1 MDQPTRAKLTPLFHT
16 SVQDVDI
23 QLSLQAERNPVQCLE
38 TVAGLHRMIQE
49 EPRFASASSSRVKVI
64 SKAGRKAIKN
74 LEAEV
79 LNGSQG

>member
-23 QLSLQAERNPVQCLE
+23 ELSLQAESHPVQCLE
-38 TVAGLHRMIQE
+38 TIAGLHRMIQE
-49 EPRFASASSSRVKVI
+49 EPKFAAASSSRVKAI

-74 LEAEV
+74 LEEGALHGTE
-79 LNGSQG
+79 